1 MKTMFLHYNINVDRS
16 TNRIPKEDFMVEN
29 IYFKVLPA
37 GEGKTRWLV
46 EKAFKEINN
55 GKKVVF
61 LSKNSTEFEKFS
73 MYYRTLFAMY
83 CPVIHAS
90 TSENVPEESIVLIDE
105 LAIKLTKENIN
116 LNLLKAKCSAIFV
129 TVEGKTID

>member
-1 MKTMFLHYNINVDRS
+1 
-16 TNRIPKEDFMVEN
+16 MVEN

-46 EKAFKEINN
+46 EKAFKEVNN

-61 LSKNSTEFEKFS
+61 LSEDTTEFEKFVR
-73 MYYRTLFAMY
+73 YYRTLFAMY
-83 CPVIHAS
+83 CPVVHA
-90 TSENVPEESIVLIDE
+90 TTPQDVPAESVVLIDE
-105 LAIKLTKENIN
+105 LVIKLVEEKIDINILKE
-116 LNLLKAKCSAIFV
+116 KCSNIFI